1 MIIINTSTNNRQKV
15 GLLFNAFD
23 NSGIGKKIGLFGS
36 YIRGEQTEKSD
47 VDILVDMPEG
57 FDRFFDLKYYL
68 EKHLHE
74 DVDLGKENNLRRFI
88 RKRVA
93 NEIVYV

>member
-1 MIIINTSTNNRQKV
+1 MDRVNI
-15 GLLFNAFD
+15 LAFLSK
-23 NSGIGKKIGLFGS
+23 NKSYLEKQFGVKKIGLFGS

-68 EKHLHE
+68 EKHLHK